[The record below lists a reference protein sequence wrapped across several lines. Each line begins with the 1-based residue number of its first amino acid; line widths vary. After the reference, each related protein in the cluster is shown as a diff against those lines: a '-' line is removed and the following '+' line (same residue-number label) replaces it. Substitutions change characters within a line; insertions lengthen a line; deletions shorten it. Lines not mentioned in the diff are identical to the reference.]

1 MVQGSGRQDATPTGP
16 GAALRVQAFRLLI
29 GAQLVNAIGVW
40 VHVVGVQWLLT
51 ERGEAAVVVS
61 LAPAAMSLPFIVLAL
76 PVGVVVS
83 HARRQR
89 LIGRAVGVSAIASVA
104 ASLLVAT
111 GADRAIPLLLTV
123 LTVGTALVVVGVA
136 WQSLLPE
143 VVPREAVPSAAM
155 VDGAVFNIARAVGPL
170 TAGIVLGLTGPFVL
184 FGVVTALFAAGLLLL
199 TLAAPAGT
207 SRPPRTEPIGA
218 AVAGALRF
226 VRHSPW
232 TRGLL
237 VRMVG
242 FGLPASALWAL
253 VSLAV
258 HDLMGLGAAGFGIAM
273 GLLGV
278 GAVTAALALGR
289 MRARLRDHVFV
300 SLLASAYA
308 VNLLA
313 LGLVRELW
321 SLAPFLL
328 LAGVGWV
335 AVQST
340 WMMLAHQ
347 ALPDWVRPRVIAL
360 VLMLFQ
366 GTQAVGA
373 LLWGAAADVVG
384 VGRALAI
391 AAALLLGYAGWLAL
405 GGLRSSAGIEPVL
418 ATPDAAIPALVE
430 GAEDGE
436 LLVRYEYLVRPGQEA
451 AFQRAMADLRL
462 SRLRLGA
469 RAWRL
474 ESDPGATERQVES
487 YRVRDRTL
495 LLEQETTRLTVPERR
510 LRDAVRA
517 VSTQTTGP
525 LLTSAAPDR
534 SGGKG

>member
-1 MVQGSGRQDATPTGP
+1 MVPESVRRTAASTGP
-16 GAALRVQAFRLLI
+16 GAALRVRTFRLLI
-29 GAQLVNAIGVW
+29 AVQLVNAIAVW

-61 LAPAAMSLPFIVLAL
+61 LAPAAMSLPFIALAL

-89 LIGRAVGVSAIASVA
+89 LIGGAVALSGIASVA
-104 ASLLVAT
+104 ASLLVLS
-111 GADRAIPLLLTV
+111 GADRAAPLLLTV
-123 LTVGTALVVVGVA
+123 LVIGGALVVVGVA

-143 VVPREAVPSAAM
+143 VVPRAAVPSAAM

-170 TAGIVLGLTGPFVL
+170 TAGILLGLSGPFVL
-184 FGVVTALFAAGLLLL
+184 FGSVTALFAGAVLLLV
-199 TLAAPAGT
+199 LAGPGGDGHA
-207 SRPPRTEPIGA
+207 PRTESIGA
-218 AVAGALRF
+218 AVGGALRF

-237 VRMVG
+237 VRMVL

-289 MRARLRDHVFV
+289 VRARLPAHVFV
-300 SLLASAYA
+300 ALLASAYA

-321 SLAPFLL
+321 LLAPFLV

-366 GTQAVGA
+366 GAQALGA
-373 LLWGAAADVVG
+373 LLWGAVADAVG
-384 VGRALAI
+384 VDLALGI
-391 AAALLLGYAGWLAL
+391 AAILLLGYAGWLAL
-405 GGLRSSAGIEPVL
+405 GGLSSSAGIEPVL

-430 GAEDGE
+430 RAEEGE
-436 LLVRYEYLVRPGQEA
+436 LLVRYEYLVPPGQEA
-451 AFQRAMADLRL
+451 AFGAAMADLRL

-474 ESDPGATERQVES
+474 DPDPDATGRQVES
-487 YRVRDRTL
+487 YRVRDRAL

-517 VSTQTTGP
+517 LSAQAIGP
-525 LLTSAAPDR
+525 LLTSTGPDR
-534 SGGKG
+534 SGGDA

>member
-1 MVQGSGRQDATPTGP
+1 MVSEAARRPVAATGP
-16 GAALRVQAFRLLI
+16 GAALRVRLFRLLI
-29 GAQLVNAIGVW
+29 GVQLVNAIAVW

-51 ERGEAAVVVS
+51 ERGEPAVVVA
-61 LAPAAMSLPFIVLAL
+61 LAPAAMSLPFIALAL

-83 HARRQR
+83 HGPRRR
-89 LIGRAVGVSAIASVA
+89 MIGCAVAVSGVASAA
-104 ASLLVAT
+104 AALLVLA
-111 GADRAIPLLLTV
+111 GADRAVPLLLTV

-170 TAGIVLGLTGPFVL
+170 TAGLVLGVSRPSLLFVA
-184 FGVVTALFAAGLLLL
+184 VTALFAAAALLLV
-199 TLAAPAGT
+199 AAGPAGVR
-207 SRPPRTEPIGA
+207 RPPRTESIGA
-218 AVAGALRF
+218 AVRGALRF

-237 VRMVG
+237 LRMVL

-258 HDLMGLGAAGFGIAM
+258 HDLMGLDAAGFGIAM

-289 MRARLRDHVFV
+289 VRARLPAHLFV
-300 SLLASAYA
+300 AMLAAGYA
-308 VNLLA
+308 ANLLA

-321 SLAPFLL
+321 LLVPFLL
-328 LAGVGWV
+328 LGGIGWV

-366 GTQAVGA
+366 GSQAVGA
-373 LLWGAAADVVG
+373 LLWGAAADLLG
-384 VGRALAI
+384 VDRALWL
-391 AAALLLGYAGWLAL
+391 AAAILLAYAGWLAL
-405 GGLRSSAGIEPVL
+405 GGLRSSAGIEPEL
-418 ATPDAAIPALVE
+418 AVPDPALTALVE
-430 GAEDGE
+430 QAGEGELVVRYVYTVAGAE
-436 LLVRYEYLVRPGQEA
+436 LP
-451 AFQRAMADLRL
+451 AFERAMSELRL

-469 RAWRL
+469 WAWRL
-474 ESDPGATERQVES
+474 APDPATPDQYVES
-487 YRVRDRTL
+487 YRVRDRAL

-510 LRDAVRA
+510 LRDAVHA
-517 VSTQTTGP
+517 VSTRTSGP
-525 LLTSAAPDR
+525 LLTPARPDR
-534 SGGKG
+534 SGGGR

>member
-1 MVQGSGRQDATPTGP
+1 MGRESGRQGAAPTGP
-16 GAALRVQAFRLLI
+16 GAALRVRLFRLLI

-51 ERGEAAVVVS
+51 ERGEAAIVVS

-89 LIGRAVGVSAIASVA
+89 LIGWAVAVSAVASVA
-104 ASLLVAT
+104 ASVLVAT
-111 GADRAIPLLLTV
+111 GADRAIPLLVTV
-123 LTVGTALVVVGVA
+123 LVVGTALVVVGVA

-143 VVPREAVPSAAM
+143 VVPRAAVPSAAM

-170 TAGIVLGLTGPFVL
+170 TAGVVLGLSGPFVL
-184 FGVVTALFAAGLLLL
+184 FGVVTALFAAGVLLLM
-199 TLAAPAGT
+199 LAGPAGT
-207 SRPPRTEPIGA
+207 SRPPRTESIGA

-237 VRMVG
+237 LRMVL

-253 VSLAV
+253 VSLAI
-258 HDLMGLGAAGFGIAM
+258 HDLIGLGAAGFGIAM
-273 GLLGV
+273 GLLGI

-289 MRARLRDHVFV
+289 LRARLRAHVFV
-300 SLLASAYA
+300 ALLAAGYA
-308 VNLLA
+308 ANLLA
-313 LGLVRELW
+313 LGLVRQLW
-321 SLAPFLL
+321 LLAPFLV

-366 GTQAVGA
+366 GTQALGA
-373 LLWGAAADVVG
+373 LCWGAAADLVG
-384 VGRALAI
+384 IDRALGT
-391 AAALLLGYAGWLAL
+391 AAAVLLGYAAWLAL
-405 GGLRSSAGIEPVL
+405 GGLRSSSGIEPVL
-418 ATPDAAIPALVE
+418 ATPNAAIPALVE
-430 GAEDGE
+430 RAEDGE
-436 LLVRYEYLVRPGQEA
+436 LLVRYEYLVEPGREA
-451 AFQRAMADLRL
+451 AFRRAMADLRL

-474 ESDPGATERQVES
+474 DSEQAERHVET
-487 YRVRDRTL
+487 YRVRDRAL

-517 VSTQTTGP
+517 LSTQTSGP
-525 LLTSAAPDR
+525 LLTSTGPDR
-534 SGGKG
+534 SGGDG